1 MLLYSEVA
9 IERVRQASSVSSD
22 SMTGYQALQ
31 GYVLNL
37 VQSLSAFEEE
47 SSNQRLNLS
56 KFLEQVRDKTW
67 IDIKLDLS
75 TLVALFLPFCALI
88 STISLQHFGH
98 SCRKT
103 GMAKQGRLFFMYN
116 AGQKSLRICFFQPFE
131 TSKHVRLI

>member
-1 MLLYSEVA
+1 MTLLYSEVA
-9 IERVRQASSVSSD
+9 IVQVRQASSMSSD

-37 VQSLSAFEEE
+37 VRPLSAVEEE
-47 SSNQRLNLS
+47 SSNGRLNLT
-56 KFLEQVRDKTW
+56 KFLEQLRVKTW

-88 STISLQHFGH
+88 STFSLQRFGY

-103 GMAKQGRLFFMYN
+103 GLAKQGRLSFVYN
-116 AGQKSLRICFFQPFE
+116 AGPKSF
-131 TSKHVRLI
+131 

>member
-9 IERVRQASSVSSD
+9 IEQVRQAFSMSSD

-37 VQSLSAFEEE
+37 VPSLSAVEEE
-47 SSNQRLNLS
+47 SSDQRLNLT

-88 STISLQHFGH
+88 STILLQHFGH
-98 SCRKT
+98 NSRKT
-103 GMAKQGRLFFMYN
+103 GMAKQGRLSFVYN
-116 AGQKSLRICFFQPFE
+116 AGPKSL
-131 TSKHVRLI
+131 

>member
-1 MLLYSEVA
+1 M
-9 IERVRQASSVSSD
+9 SSD

-37 VQSLSAFEEE
+37 VQSLSAVEEE
-47 SSNQRLNLS
+47 SSNQRLNLA

-67 IDIKLDLS
+67 MDIKLVLS
-75 TLVALFLPFCALI
+75 TLVALSLPFCALI

-103 GMAKQGRLFFMYN
+103 RMAKQGRLSLVYN
-116 AGQKSLRICFFQPFE
+116 AGPKSL
-131 TSKHVRLI
+131 